1 MEYSH
6 IVALIDAYLD
16 RLERVRELLSPF
28 HVASKPTQMK
38 VRKRSTRSSTRSVVE
53 IARSPTERLEIHRD
67 PLLPTPRII
76 PPVIPRRKRT
86 LTKPPLP
93 LGKAALAGNVSSKP
107 VAVSAEQVRLQEVHR
122 QAFQAIEQKLSDPVD
137 NEASSVRSLT
147 RRWLHESNSM

>member
-16 RLERVRELLSPF
+16 RLQRVRELLSPF
-28 HVASKPTQMK
+28 HIASKPTQIK

-53 IARSPTERLEIHRD
+53 IATSPTGRLEIHRD
-67 PLLPTPRII
+67 PILPTPRII

-107 VAVSAEQVRLQEVHR
+107 VVVSAEQVRLQEVHR
-122 QAFQAIEQKLSDPVD
+122 QAFQATEQKLSDPVD